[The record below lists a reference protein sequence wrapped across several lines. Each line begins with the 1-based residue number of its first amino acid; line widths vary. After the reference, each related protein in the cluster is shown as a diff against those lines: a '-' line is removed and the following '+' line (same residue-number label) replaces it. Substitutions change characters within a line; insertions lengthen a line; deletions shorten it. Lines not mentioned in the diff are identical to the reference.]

1 MTGEDFKEKRIF
13 LNYTQKT
20 FATRLGL
27 TERTIRY
34 YEAGEVPVSKTVE
47 ILINSIMLDEG

>member
-1 MTGEDFKEKRIF
+1 MRILKRNESF
-13 LNYTQKT
+13 LITHKKL
-20 FATRLGL
+20 FANRLGL